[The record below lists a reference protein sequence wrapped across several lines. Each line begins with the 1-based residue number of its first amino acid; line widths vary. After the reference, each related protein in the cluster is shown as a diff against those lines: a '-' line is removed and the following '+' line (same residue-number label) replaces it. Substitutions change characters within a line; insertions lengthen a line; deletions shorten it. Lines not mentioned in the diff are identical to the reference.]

1 MHVNIVLLSSSRYYD
16 GVTFGAGPDYS
27 PSNAHTDS
35 AGIQWRA
42 DAFYSGTS
50 THVTDYR
57 GVTYANTDDPSLYQ
71 TERYGM
77 DFYYTLNVPNGQY
90 TVELRFAESRFS
102 SASSRVFSIAINGQQ
117 VEGQLD
123 IFASAGGQ
131 NTAYISQY
139 QATVSNGLLDI
150 FFNSIVYEAKVSAIR
165 VFTNGGGSP
174 LPSPPS
180 SVSLLNSFL
189 SLADLNE
196 ARQLKVTTLSFQEE
210 STAKIQHCFCF
221 LSNKLVAYVKVALQC
236 LLRLEHKSCKVTY
249 RSSKHIS
256 SLPEVIAQSKHCMLR
271 LQVAL
276 VE

>member
-1 MHVNIVLLSSSRYYD
+1 VGLTGFSRQVPPMHVNIVLLSSSRYYD
-16 GVTFGAGPDYS
+16 GVTFGTGPDYS

-35 AGIQWRA
+35 SGIQWRA

-102 SASSRVFSIAINGQQ
+102 STSSRVFSIAINGQQ

-196 ARQLKVTTLSFQEE
+196 AHQLKVTTMSLQEE
-210 STAKIQHCFCF
+210 LSAKIQHCFCF
-221 LSNKLVAYVKVALQC
+221 LGQLMSKWPSNVC
-236 LLRLEHKSCKVTY
+236 CT
-249 RSSKHIS
+249 
-256 SLPEVIAQSKHCMLR
+256 
-271 LQVAL
+271 
-276 VE
+276 